1 MTKLTRRL
9 AAIAELIEP
18 CAVFADVGCDHG
30 YMSLYVLEHWKANRV
45 LCIDISLK
53 CLEKTVRLLK
63 RNQVDDQAI
72 FYNCDGLK
80 SVRQKPDEVLI
91 AGMGGTEII
100 NILYEYSKTRD
111 LDSIETLIIQP
122 MRDTYAV
129 RKWLNSNGFFI
140 VVDHVIKDGKIYH
153 LIKAKRGR
161 QKLTEFQL
169 TFGVVEASYYTRDY
183 LEWLR
188 EYEKKCQR
196 ILENAYQVL
205 AVNQSMRGKL
215 NQIQKQIKTVEE
227 KIC

>member
-1 MTKLTRRL
+1 M
-9 AAIAELIEP
+9 
-18 CAVFADVGCDHG
+18 
-30 YMSLYVLEHWKANRV
+30 
-45 LCIDISLK
+45 
-53 CLEKTVRLLK
+53 
-63 RNQVDDQAI
+63 
-72 FYNCDGLK
+72 
-80 SVRQKPDEVLI
+80 
-91 AGMGGTEII
+91 
-100 NILYEYSKTRD
+100 
-111 LDSIETLIIQP
+111 
-122 MRDTYAV
+122 
-129 RKWLNSNGFFI
+129 
-140 VVDHVIKDGKIYH
+140 IKDGKIYH